1 MIRILQINLN
11 GCQAAQDV
19 MIQTAEERRADLVIV
34 SEQYRNIPHRWY
46 SDASS
51 RSAIYTPTAHLRITN
66 AVSIGVQGWTW
77 VEMRGVRF
85 YSCYFSPSATVE
97 EFKRDLVCL
106 EDDVRT
112 STLPVVVAGD
122 FNSKA
127 PEWGSQKTDRR
138 GILLSEMASHLHLH
152 AANVGSAY
160 TFVRGST
167 GSVIDVTFAGETII
181 GRIRKWQVLDS
192 YSHSDHRYIG
202 FELEDRLAGPQM
214 LPSSSG
220 WGARKLDIV
229 ALDEAVAELRSKKII
244 YKNDHHDGKTSISS
258 VSVFPLCTRQ
268 RRALSPTGSKKQRHL
283 AIPFWKTTSIGGAS
297 LHCNPGEPDLNG
309 GYYHDASTT
318 HPGFNLGGNR
328 NTNKKGFTWL
338 CEAEDVSYYYMTS
351 FLY

>member
-229 ALDEAVAELRSKKII
+229 ALDEAVAELRSKLFHTLYNRDSKFQDRRSCHLQIAYFEQAII
-244 YKNDHHDGKTSISS
+244 LLRRVDVDVLFLTQVDRWLVGGCCQMFSCYHFGVGNSDRGVSS
-258 VSVFPLCTRQ
+258 R
-268 RRALSPTGSKKQRHL
+268 
-283 AIPFWKTTSIGGAS
+283 
-297 LHCNPGEPDLNG
+297 
-309 GYYHDASTT
+309 
-318 HPGFNLGGNR
+318 
-328 NTNKKGFTWL
+328 
-338 CEAEDVSYYYMTS
+338 
-351 FLY
+351 

>member
-85 YSCYFSPSATVE
+85 YSCYFSPSATIE

-229 ALDEAVAELRSKKII
+229 ALDEAVAELRSKSLLLQLWTNSNIRLFMVVI
-244 YKNDHHDGKTSISS
+244 SVVAVRCHRRSCLTIVVNAPCRAFILNDEFDWKSQKHPWLIPFHH
-258 VSVFPLCTRQ
+258 VFPE
-268 RRALSPTGSKKQRHL
+268 
-283 AIPFWKTTSIGGAS
+283 IPHISILQFPQS
-297 LHCNPGEPDLNG
+297 
-309 GYYHDASTT
+309 
-318 HPGFNLGGNR
+318 
-328 NTNKKGFTWL
+328 
-338 CEAEDVSYYYMTS
+338 
-351 FLY
+351 

>member
-19 MIQTAEERRADLVIV
+19 MIQTAEERRADIVIV

-51 RSAIYTPTAHLRITN
+51 RSAMYTPTAHLRITN

-167 GSVIDVTFAGETII
+167 GSVIDVTFAVETII

-229 ALDEAVAELRSKKII
+229 ALDEAVAELRSKLIQFNIKCLKCIPLVQVSA
-244 YKNDHHDGKTSISS
+244 GS
-258 VSVFPLCTRQ
+258 VTPLYTRN
-268 RRALSPTGSKKQRHL
+268 AELF
-283 AIPFWKTTSIGGAS
+283 I
-297 LHCNPGEPDLNG
+297 LH
-309 GYYHDASTT
+309 
-318 HPGFNLGGNR
+318 
-328 NTNKKGFTWL
+328 
-338 CEAEDVSYYYMTS
+338 
-351 FLY
+351 

>member
-85 YSCYFSPSATVE
+85 YSCYFSPSATIE

-229 ALDEAVAELRSKKII
+229 ALDEAVAELRSKCNQVPIEKSTTTVNVVSEGLDSFYILHKSTSTIVI
-244 YKNDHHDGKTSISS
+244 YSWNWRQETDLGFISS
-258 VSVFPLCTRQ
+258 AQYRWLR
-268 RRALSPTGSKKQRHL
+268 
-283 AIPFWKTTSIGGAS
+283 KTYRYQQQ
-297 LHCNPGEPDLNG
+297 LRC
-309 GYYHDASTT
+309 
-318 HPGFNLGGNR
+318 
-328 NTNKKGFTWL
+328 
-338 CEAEDVSYYYMTS
+338 
-351 FLY
+351 

>member
-1 MIRILQINLN
+1 
-11 GCQAAQDV
+11 

-85 YSCYFSPSATVE
+85 YSCYFSPSATIE

-106 EDDVRT
+106 EDDMRT

-220 WGARKLDIV
+220 WGARSVDIV
-229 ALDEAVAELRSKKII
+229 ALDEAVAELRSKL
-244 YKNDHHDGKTSISS
+244 
-258 VSVFPLCTRQ
+258 V
-268 RRALSPTGSKKQRHL
+268 
-283 AIPFWKTTSIGGAS
+283 
-297 LHCNPGEPDLNG
+297 
-309 GYYHDASTT
+309 
-318 HPGFNLGGNR
+318 
-328 NTNKKGFTWL
+328 
-338 CEAEDVSYYYMTS
+338 CEATTKAVDQSESRS
-351 FLY
+351 KIPPNA